1 MPLLVAA
8 FAVLYVIPGDTDR
21 LWAWTVTPPLTA
33 MIMGGGY
40 LAGAY
45 YFFRVATVRE
55 WHRIGV
61 GILATTVFATL
72 LGLAT
77 FLHWDRFHHD
87 HVSFWAWLLLY
98 TVTPVLVP
106 VRWMKNRRTDPGR
119 PSAHDVVIPVRTRRV
134 LAAAA
139 AGQVAIAATMFV
151 RPELAIDRWPWTLTP
166 LTART
171 LSAFIAFPAVM
182 WLCLLMDGRWSSFE
196 IPVETAGVGLALVG
210 LALVR
215 GRDQLS
221 GSEEATWAYTILLL
235 AMLSGLVAL
244 RLTMGRRRRGGGGG

>member
-1 MPLLVAA
+1 
-8 FAVLYVIPGDTDR
+8 
-21 LWAWTVTPPLTA
+21 
-33 MIMGGGY
+33 
-40 LAGAY
+40 
-45 YFFRVATVRE
+45 
-55 WHRIGV
+55 
-61 GILATTVFATL
+61 
-72 LGLAT
+72 
-77 FLHWDRFHHD
+77 
-87 HVSFWAWLLLY
+87 
-98 TVTPVLVP
+98 
-106 VRWMKNRRTDPGR
+106 
-119 PSAHDVVIPVRTRRV
+119 
-134 LAAAA
+134 
-139 AGQVAIAATMFV
+139 MFV

-215 GRDQLS
+215 GREQLS